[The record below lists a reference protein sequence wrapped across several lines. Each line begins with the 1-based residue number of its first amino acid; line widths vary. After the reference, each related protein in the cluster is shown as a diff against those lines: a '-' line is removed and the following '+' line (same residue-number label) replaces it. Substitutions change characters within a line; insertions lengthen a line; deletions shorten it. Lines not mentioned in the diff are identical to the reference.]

1 MKTLLFKQPDQQ
13 MHSYDRLSGT
23 VRVFALYIIFPD
35 RRKQLRVASNAG
47 TCILMKTL
55 LFKQSDQQM
64 HSYDRSVSGTVRVF
78 ALYIIFPDKRK
89 QLRVASNAGT
99 CTLMK
104 TLLFKQSDQQMH
116 SYDRG

>member
-1 MKTLLFKQPDQQ
+1 MSEVKRNGQSICFI
-13 MHSYDRLSGT
+13 YYR
-23 VRVFALYIIFPD
+23 PD

-47 TCILMKTL
+47 TCTLIKTL

-64 HSYDRSVSGTVRVF
+64 YSYDRGQSICFIYYR
-78 ALYIIFPDKRK
+78 PDRRK

-104 TLLFKQSDQQMH
+104 TLLFKQPDQQMQ
-116 SYDRG
+116 SYVRG